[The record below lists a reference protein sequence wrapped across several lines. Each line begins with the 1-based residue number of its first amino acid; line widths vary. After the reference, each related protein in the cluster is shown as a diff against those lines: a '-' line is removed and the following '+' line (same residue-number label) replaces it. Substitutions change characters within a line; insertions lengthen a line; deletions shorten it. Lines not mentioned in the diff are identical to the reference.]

1 MKMSGVSRVGS
12 WLHYSPHRHLATRK
26 CAETTVWIS
35 SPLPI
40 SWTSTALNF
49 FALGWVLW
57 TGSLLKL
64 YTPFLLPSLPHTRI
78 LSFPPR
84 EVLPHNAAGKKKGWL
99 TPDLFEKCF
108 WGISP
113 GTLWEVWR
121 WEVAQE
127 SEEKGG
133 TGPAKASL
141 SQLFCSLLLKF
152 KSSCPQ
158 LIHHLLVI

>member
-1 MKMSGVSRVGS
+1 MKISGVSQVGS

-26 CAETTVWIS
+26 CADTTAWIS

-40 SWTSTALNF
+40 SWTALNF

-64 YTPFLLPSLPHTRI
+64 YTPFLLPSLPHTCI
-78 LSFPPR
+78 LSSPPR
-84 EVLPHNAAGKKKGWL
+84 EVLPHNAAGKKKGMTDTRFIWKVL
-99 TPDLFEKCF
+99 LRHQP
-108 WGISP
+108 W
-113 GTLWEVWR
+113 TLWEVWR

-133 TGPAKASL
+133 AGPATASL
-141 SQLFCSLLLKF
+141 SQPFCSLLLKF

-158 LIHHLLVI
+158 LIHHLPVI